1 MRSRL
6 AANGGY
12 HGPGGRVLCAAPA
25 LATEHEV
32 QMLNKALWQ
41 CDGVRAFFAGDAPV
55 SGTATELSTKQDDRG
70 IMKDITTA
78 NNARC
83 R

>member
-1 MRSRL
+1 
-6 AANGGY
+6 
-12 HGPGGRVLCAAPA
+12 
-25 LATEHEV
+25 
-32 QMLNKALWQ
+32 MLNKALWQ